1 MLFKVRTIGL
11 HAVLLC
17 HSLKAQQGYMW
28 IQSAE
33 GMPWNQV
40 LSLLPLVWFLGPITT
55 YLAAFP
61 GTSRPSILAFLDA
74 IFADPVRI
82 GPSWG
87 TVRLPLFIHF
97 FSFISKFLGS
107 HTMQAGSLPRW
118 WWRLRYYLCGHQNW
132 QSTVRDMCITYGMKG
147 RVSHPFTLLASISW
161 GWMVLSLVQLPFP
174 R

>member
-28 IQSAE
+28 IRSAE
-33 GMPWNQV
+33 GMPWTQV

-97 FSFISKFLGS
+97 FSFIYSIHIQVFGFPHYAGGKPAKMVMTIKILPLWPSKLAI
-107 HTMQAGSLPRW
+107 HRK
-118 WWRLRYYLCGHQNW
+118 RYVYNIWYERACL
-132 QSTVRDMCITYGMKG
+132 SSV
-147 RVSHPFTLLASISW
+147 HPSSIY
-161 GWMVLSLVQLPFP
+161 
-174 R
+174 